1 MLTRREIL
9 ALQSMLAA
17 GAFAGRPFDLSGIFG
32 GTAVAQETDWDAGDL
47 YHVLPTV
54 NHERALL
61 KCSFHEP
68 LPDTPELRVD
78 GRRIAGRRTDTRGR
92 FWSFDVASLRPS
104 TAYELVLRTGR
115 GRTLAEPWTLSTFPS
130 PDSDIEH
137 VRVGFYH
144 CAGGHE
150 ITAMTNGRRRSI
162 AVRRAL
168 LQKLASFEPDAIVA
182 NGDQMYWDLY
192 SPRFATTYAQSEEGI
207 AYAGTYD
214 RSRPIFGTSN
224 EDFVLKAGV
233 EQIAPIYRTT
243 FRSTPVF
250 FLQDDHDYFDNDDA
264 TDEAVTFP
272 PDHAMLA
279 LARSVQKLAY
289 PEFLPDP
296 YRPHG
301 LPGSREDEG
310 LPEIASNYGTLRYG
324 KLLEVLLYDNRR
336 SATTLGPSAVHFDR
350 SVESWLKARM
360 ADREVAHVVNAPGQ
374 PPGWTRG
381 NWYEYY
387 PDVVRDG
394 QAIVSEPKP
403 YWPSG
408 WLSQHDR
415 IVEAIHRMPDRIPL
429 IISGDIHKSAHG
441 RILRS
446 GDLDLSSNPVVTL
459 LPGTPGTGVS
469 SLQAVTLPANHLD
482 MSHEWGPEGVNGFM
496 IGDFYRDRVECS
508 FYGWD
513 GRTQSV
519 DSIADLDASHVT
531 TIEPVA

>member
-17 GAFAGRPFDLSGIFG
+17 GAFAGGPFDLSGFLG
-32 GTAVAQETDWDAGDL
+32 GTAAAAEPDWDAGDL
-47 YHVLPTV
+47 FHVLPTV

-61 KCSFHEP
+61 KCSFREP

-78 GRRIAGRRTDTRGR
+78 GRRIMGERTDTRGR
-92 FWSFDVASLRPS
+92 FWAFDVAFLRPS
-104 TAYELVLRTGR
+104 TAYELELRTGR
-115 GRTLAEPWTLSTFPS
+115 GRALAEPWTLSTFPS
-130 PDSDIEH
+130 PDSDIDH
-137 VRVGFYH
+137 VRIGFYH

-150 ITAMTNGRRRSI
+150 ISAATHGRRTTI

-168 LQKLASFEPDAIVA
+168 LSKLASLQPAAIVA
-182 NGDQMYWDLY
+182 NGDHLYWDMY
-192 SPRFATTYAQSEEGI
+192 SPRFASIYAESEAGL
-207 AYAGTYD
+207 AYVGRFD
-214 RSRPIFGTSN
+214 RSKPIFGTSN
-224 EDFVLKAGV
+224 EDFVLKGGV
-233 EQIAPIYRTT
+233 EQIVPIYRTT

-264 TDEAVTFP
+264 TDELVTFP

-296 YRPHG
+296 FRPRG

-310 LPEIASNYGTLRYG
+310 RPDISSNFGTLRYG

-336 SATTLGPSAVHFDR
+336 SATTLGPSAVQFDR

-360 ADREVAHVVNAPGQ
+360 ADREVVHVANAPGQ

-387 PDVVRDG
+387 PDLVRDG
-394 QAIVSEPKP
+394 RAVVSAPKP
-403 YWPSG
+403 YWPRG

-415 IVEAIHRMPDRIPL
+415 IMESIHRMPGRIPL
-429 IISGDIHKSAHG
+429 VVSGDIHMSAHG

-446 GDLDLSSNPVVTL
+446 GDLDMSANPVVTI
-459 LPGTPGTGVS
+459 LPGTPGTGEPG
-469 SLQAVTLPANHLD
+469 LQATVLPANHLD
-482 MSHEWGPEGVNGFM
+482 VSDEWGPLGVNGFM
-496 IGDFYRDRVECS
+496 IADFHRDRVECS
-508 FYGWD
+508 FYVWD
-513 GRTQSV
+513 SRTQGI
-519 DSIADLDASHVT
+519 DSIAGLDPAYVT
-531 TIEPVA
+531 TLEPVT